1 MKSYFPHF
9 CYVNGF
15 NCGIPLVGIAHSKG
29 LFASLLVF
37 LIMLGYSQDLAAQ
50 NGELRGSITDQKTGE
65 PLFGATVFLVDTDFG
80 AATNFEGEYVLSNI
94 PPNTYN
100 IRVSFIGYRSQIIY
114 TW

>member
-65 PLFGATVFLVDTDFG
+65 PFLAPPSSWLILTLVRPPISKENMFSPI
-80 AATNFEGEYVLSNI
+80 FPRI
-94 PPNTYN
+94 PITYELA
-100 IRVSFIGYRSQIIY
+100 S
-114 TW
+114 